1 MHFTSALRQWLRPPR
16 HYVVAFVGTALA
28 LLATLGWLGWRLLE
42 QERDLADQRTRAQL
56 ESAAD
61 VVTASLSRRL
71 TETEAELGR
80 LSSMPAES
88 LDAAARRYARTLGED
103 AVLVVFA
110 ATGIVSYPSGRL
122 LYHPDQAESPD
133 PAPAVFESAE
143 RLEFQQRDYAA
154 AAQLYRELARTGN
167 PDQRAGAML
176 RLGRVLRR
184 SGQLTQALV
193 AYAELERF
201 GPASLAGAPAD
212 LVARSARLAVLES
225 AGRIAESSRGADS
238 LLTDLYGGRWR
249 LTRSIFEFYQT
260 EIGTRSAKGVG
271 ADSVHRVR
279 AAIATGAETLRDR
292 WLDSAGTPRTGRR
305 VVFASTGGFA
315 VLWQKDAVRL
325 VGIVAG
331 PAHLTSR
338 WLAEGNAALQRNG
351 ARLHLA
357 DGEGVTL
364 LGASPLAG
372 FPRAVRTPAE
382 SHLPWTIQVALAG
395 SGPGALRGD
404 QARLLIAT
412 LAVTMAL
419 VLFAAYA
426 ASRAVARELRTARLQ
441 SDFVAA
447 VSHEFRTP
455 LTSMRQ
461 LMEMLSTG
469 RVTDAGRRDHYYMV
483 LQRESARLHRLV
495 EGLLDFARMEAK
507 ALEFRREPLD
517 PSSLVSEIVV
527 AFRAEL
533 QDARH
538 AVVFNANEENLPRVS
553 GDREALGR
561 ALWNLLDNAVKYSP
575 EGGEVRVDV
584 SNGDGDVSIGVTD
597 QGIGVAD
604 NEREH
609 IFAKFVRGRE
619 AIRLGAKGTGIGLAM
634 VRHIAEGHGG
644 RVRVS
649 SEGFGR
655 GSTFTIDLPA
665 AKSS

>member
-1 MHFTSALRQWLRPPR
+1 MLIRPALRQWLRPPR

-42 QERDLADQRTRAQL
+42 QERDLADQRARAQL

-61 VVTASLSRRL
+61 VVAASLTRRL

-80 LSSMPAES
+80 LSSMPADS
-88 LDAAARRYARTLGED
+88 LDAAARRYARTLGGD
-103 AVLVVFA
+103 AILVVFA
-110 ATGIVSYPSGRL
+110 STGIVSYPVGRL
-122 LYHPDQAESPD
+122 LYHPDQAEAPD
-133 PAPAVFESAE
+133 PPLAVFESAE
-143 RLEFQQRDYAA
+143 RLEFQKRDYAA
-154 AAQLYRELARTGN
+154 AAERYRELARTGN
-167 PDQRAGAML
+167 PDQRAGALL

-184 SGQLTQALV
+184 SGQLAPALI
-193 AYAELERF
+193 AYAELERI
-201 GPASLAGAPAD
+201 GSASLAGAPAD

-225 AGRIAESSRGADS
+225 GGRIAESRRGADS

-249 LTRSIFEFYQT
+249 LTRSTFEFYQT
-260 EIGTRSAKGVG
+260 EIGTRSGKGAW

-279 AAIATGAETLRDR
+279 RAISAGAETLRDR
-292 WLDSAGTPRTGRR
+292 WLDGPGTARTGRR
-305 VVFASTGGFA
+305 LGVASTGGFV
-315 VLWQKDAVRL
+315 VLWQKDVERL

-338 WLAEGNAALQRNG
+338 WLAEGNAALQRNS

-483 LQRESARLHRLV
+483 LQRERARLHRLV

-538 AVVFNANEENLPRVS
+538 TVVLNAKEETLPQVS

-575 EGGEVRVDV
+575 EGGEVRVEV
-584 SNGDGDVSIGVTD
+584 SNGDGDVSIAVRD

-604 NEREH
+604 NERER

-619 AIRLGAKGTGIGLAM
+619 AMRRGAKGTGIGLAM
-634 VRHIAEGHGG
+634 VKHIAEGHGG

-649 SEGFGR
+649 SEGVGR
-655 GSTFTIDLPA
+655 GSTFTIDLPVA
-665 AKSS
+665 DSS